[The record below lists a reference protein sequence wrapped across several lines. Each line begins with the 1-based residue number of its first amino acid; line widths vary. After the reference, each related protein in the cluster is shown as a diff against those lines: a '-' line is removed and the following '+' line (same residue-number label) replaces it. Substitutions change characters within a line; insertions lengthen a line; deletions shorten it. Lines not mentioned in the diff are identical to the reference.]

1 MKKVN
6 LIALAIIAGS
16 LTACGSGGGD
26 SAGGVSGA
34 VDDALKSCGGT
45 YEECA
50 GENPQ
55 VWVWDEENYDS
66 FAHQQMA
73 ITLEKS
79 HISYLQS
86 FEDHTDRIPNSPDRT
101 ELELVD
107 LWAKYYVEK
116 MDSFIV
122 QVKPVIVN
130 IYNDYGASTEPDRY
144 LANALVEVE
153 SIRQRFIEQYNMFIE
168 PMFYPYPDASE
179 RLVSLD
185 LLTPYL
191 SQLDTIS
198 VEITMEIN

>member
-6 LIALAIIAGS
+6 LIALALIAGS

-26 SAGGVSGA
+26 SAGGVPGA

-45 YEECA
+45 YEECV

-73 ITLEKS
+73 VTLEKS
-79 HISYLQS
+79 HVFYLQS
-86 FEDHTDRIPNSPDRT
+86 FEDHANRIPDSPDRT

-107 LWAKYYVEK
+107 LWAKYYIEK

-122 QVKPVIVN
+122 QVKPVIIN
-130 IYNDYGASTEPDRY
+130 IHNDYGASTVADRY
-144 LANALVEVE
+144 LENALSEVE
-153 SIRQRFIEQYNMFIE
+153 SIRQRFIEQYDMFIE
-168 PMFYPYPDASE
+168 PRFYSYPDASE
-179 RLVSLD
+179 HLATLD
-185 LLTPYL
+185 LLAPYL

-198 VEITMEIN
+198 VEIAMEIN